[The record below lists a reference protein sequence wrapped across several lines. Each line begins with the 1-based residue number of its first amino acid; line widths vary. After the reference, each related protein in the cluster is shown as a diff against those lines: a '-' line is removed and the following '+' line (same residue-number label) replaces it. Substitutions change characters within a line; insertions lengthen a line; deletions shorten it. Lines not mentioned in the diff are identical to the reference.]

1 MFFVFA
7 GPVSN
12 FIQSIIWFF
21 MFGALA
27 KFCPENPSQAL
38 VILSSMLLY
47 AALINVSLG
56 VFNLL
61 PLPPLDGSKILR
73 YFLHGKA
80 REVLYMI
87 EQYSTIILL
96 VLFAT
101 DLTSIII
108 SPIIG
113 WITKAMLWLVNAFY
127 GLF

>member
-1 MFFVFA
+1 
-7 GPVSN
+7 
-12 FIQSIIWFF
+12 

>member
-1 MFFVFA
+1 MKEIKYWATSYALKADDLYIGFPTKKYLKIDKRDLPTCYENEV
-7 GPVSN
+7 
-12 FIQSIIWFF
+12 QF
-21 MFGALA
+21 MYG
-27 KFCPENPSQAL
+27 
-38 VILSSMLLY
+38 
-47 AALINVSLG
+47 
-56 VFNLL
+56 
-61 PLPPLDGSKILR
+61 KILR